1 MTPIARNRFVSIL
14 LLASALVLGGCA
26 SVLRVDN
33 QVESFASWDSSQG
46 APAAPQYYLFERLPS
61 QREGP
66 AAKAQTELE
75 QWTIDSL
82 AALGWRVAGTDDPAP
97 AWRVQVQASSV
108 RLPYAPWEE
117 PRDGFWSGVGIYG
130 SRGGWGVGGRFGWPM
145 YPYHTTPYYQRQVSL
160 GVRDAATGRVV
171 YETSAAHDGRWNSTP
186 ELWKAIIRAALSEF
200 PVPRPGSRQVNID
213 LPR

>member
-1 MTPIARNRFVSIL
+1 MRPIARPRFAVAL
-14 LLASALVLGGCA
+14 LLATTLVLGGCA

-33 QVESFASWDSSQG
+33 QVESFASWDSG
-46 APAAPQYYLFERLPS
+46 KGVPAAPQYYLFERLPS
-61 QREGP
+61 QRQGP
-66 AAKAQTELE
+66 AANAQTELE
-75 QWTIDSL
+75 QWTMEGL
-82 AALGWRVAGTDDPAP
+82 AALGWRVAGADDPVP

-108 RLPYAPWEE
+108 RLPHAPWED

-160 GVRDAATGRVV
+160 VVREADTGRVV
-171 YETSAAHDGRWNSTP
+171 YETSAAHDGRWSSTP

-200 PVPRPGSRQVNID
+200 PVPRTGSRQVNID